1 MVKTLH
7 PRDLP
12 SEILLMIFNLV
23 PISDIKSLRLVNH
36 IFHNCASQSLFQTI
50 EITSRKD
57 SWQLWKKITEDSLFS
72 RGISRVV
79 YNACLNLDSA
89 GEDIIC
95 GQDQNLRDGLH
106 HTAGQ
111 YNAREDLLR
120 AGIARLPMLR
130 EIVITDEPPHVPQPS
145 AGYFVHREQPQDTL
159 HDRELSLFILLHVL
173 QDVQIAPQR
182 FTMSLRNYTLD
193 VAASTH
199 EPELSSQDTA
209 TALALFDAYLERASV
224 VFKDIRH
231 FNISIRGP
239 NLGAKSQSALS
250 FVQNLN
256 AFMLT
261 AGTRLERL
269 LVEVEG
275 MRLPSGDF
283 ETSLFTSSIF
293 KISPNRWKNL
303 RSLTIKGLGIDGFD
317 LVAFLSRQSSL
328 EEVILQNLQLTRTSP
343 SWAGVIDDLCL
354 ILGAQFEGSSKSGRS
369 RSRTK
374 TIAPMERI
382 RLDLVHVYEPYDER
396 FEMPLGISA
405 GDLVEYFAGREDN
418 PLRTCYENFVV
429 TPNRL

>member
-7 PRDLP
+7 PRELP
-12 SEILLMIFNLV
+12 SEILLMIFSLV
-23 PISDIKSLRLVNH
+23 PISDIKNLRLVNH

-50 EITSRKD
+50 EITSKKD
-57 SWQLWKKITEDSLFS
+57 SWHLWKKITEDTLFS
-72 RGISRVV
+72 RGISRII
-79 YNACLNLDSA
+79 YNARLTLDSA
-89 GEDIIC
+89 GEDNIC
-95 GQDQNLRDGLH
+95 GQAQNLRDDLH
-106 HTAGQ
+106 HTAEQ

-130 EIVITDEPPHVPQPS
+130 EVVITDEPPRVPQPS
-145 AGYFVHREQPQDTL
+145 EGYFMYKEQPQDTL
-159 HDRELSLFILLHVL
+159 HNRELSLFILLHVL
-173 QDVQIAPQR
+173 QDVQIAPRR

-199 EPELSSQDTA
+199 EPEPSSQNTA
-209 TALALFDAYLERASV
+209 TALALFDAYLQKATV
-224 VFKDIRH
+224 VFKNVRH
-231 FNISIRGP
+231 FSISIRGP

-261 AGTRLERL
+261 AGPRLERL
-269 LVEVEG
+269 LIEVEG
-275 MRLPSGDF
+275 MRLPSGDL

-328 EEVILQNLQLTRTSP
+328 EEVILQNLQLTRSN
-343 SWAGVIDDLCL
+343 WAGVIDDLCL
-354 ILGAQFEGSSKSGRS
+354 ILGAQFEGPSKSRRS

-396 FEMPLGISA
+396 LEAPLSVSA
-405 GDLVEYFAGREDN
+405 VDLVKYFAGREDN

-429 TPNRL
+429 TPLRL